1 MALPKPST
9 PVYELT
15 IPSTGQKVKYRP
27 FLVKDEKALLIANQ
41 SKDHK
46 VMIDTLKETISS
58 CVISKLDI
66 DNLAIFDIEYIFCK
80 LRAKS
85 VGELI
90 ELALTCNACGS
101 KVKST
106 IDISTVEV
114 EKSKEHKK
122 KFILFDKVGV
132 ALKYPNYD
140 LIEKLKNTESIAD
153 IDVLFAVILECIE
166 YIYNED
172 EIYYAKETQ
181 PEDLMEFINNL
192 TKEQLEKITTFF
204 NTIPKLKKDMSFDC
218 PHCKAH
224 NEIVI
229 EGLSN
234 FFQ

>member
-15 IPSTGQKVKYRP
+15 IPSTGAKVKYRP

-58 CVISKLDI
+58 CIMSKLDV
-66 DNLAIFDIEYIFCK
+66 DGLAIFDIEYIFCK

-90 ELALTCNACGS
+90 ELALVCSSCEG

-114 EKSKEHKK
+114 EKPKDHKK

-140 LIEKLKNTESIAD
+140 LIEKLKNTETSDNVNVI
-153 IDVLFAVILECIE
+153 FAVILECIE
-166 YIYNED
+166 YIYNDD
-172 EIYYAKETQ
+172 EIYYANETS
-181 PEDLMEFINNL
+181 PEELIEFINNL
-192 TKEQLEKITTFF
+192 TKDQLEKITTFF
-204 NTIPKLKKDMSFDC
+204 NTMPKLKKDLSFDC

-224 NEIVI
+224 NEIVL

>member
-15 IPSTGQKVKYRP
+15 IPSTGAKVKYRP

-46 VMIDTLKETISS
+46 VMIDTLKETIKN
-58 CVISKLDI
+58 CVISKLDV

-90 ELALTCNACGS
+90 ELALACSSCEG
-101 KVKST
+101 KVKTT

-114 EKSKEHKK
+114 VKPKEHKK

-140 LIEKLKNTESIAD
+140 LIEKLKNTEDSDNINL
-153 IDVLFAVILECIE
+153 IFAVILECIE

-172 EIYYAKETQ
+172 EIFYAKESS
-181 PEDLMEFINNL
+181 PEELLEFINNL

-204 NTIPKLKKDMSFDC
+204 NTMPKLKKDLSFDC

-224 NEIVI
+224 NEIVL